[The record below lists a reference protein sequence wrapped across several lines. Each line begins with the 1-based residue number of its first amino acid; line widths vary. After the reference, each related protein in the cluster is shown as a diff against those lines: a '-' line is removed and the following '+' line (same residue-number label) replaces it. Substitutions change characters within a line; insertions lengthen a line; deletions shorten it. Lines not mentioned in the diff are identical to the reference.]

1 MINSLS
7 RTTAHRALAAAGLL
21 ASGAMLL
28 TACSSSSSAT
38 ATAASSAGASA
49 SSAAG
54 NGMAAY
60 RTCLSQHGVT
70 LPSGR
75 PSGSFSHNPNAP
87 RPSHSSGYGGG
98 YGGGGYGGYGGAS
111 ANPSTAAAMQAC
123 ASLRPKGGGFGGGK
137 GLGGTALA
145 AFTSCMKDN
154 GVTVNAA
161 GLGALLKS
169 TDAKTVAALKVCK
182 PLLPTRGGNGA
193 PSPSPSA

>member
-28 TACSSSSSAT
+28 TACSSSSTAT
-38 ATAASSAGASA
+38 ATSGASASA

-54 NGMAAY
+54 SGISAY

-70 LPSGR
+70 MPSGR

-87 RPSHSSGYGGG
+87 RPSHSGG
-98 YGGGGYGGYGGAS
+98 YGGGYGGYGGAS
-111 ANPSTAAAMQAC
+111 ANPTMAAAIKAC
-123 ASLRPKGGGFGGGK
+123 ASLQPKGGFGGGR

-154 GVTVNAA
+154 GVTVNSAGG

-182 PLLPTRGGNGA
+182 PLLPTRSGSPA
-193 PSPSPSA
+193 PAASPSA

>member
-1 MINSLS
+1 MINSPS
-7 RTTAHRALAAAGLL
+7 RTTAHRALTAAGLL

-28 TACSSSSSAT
+28 TACSSSST
-38 ATAASSAGASA
+38 ATASSGASA
-49 SSAAG
+49 SASAGSAAG
-54 NGMAAY
+54 SGMSAY

-75 PSGSFSHNPNAP
+75 PSGSYSYNPSAP
-87 RPSHSSGYGGG
+87 HPSHSGGYGGG
-98 YGGGGYGGYGGAS
+98 YGGFGGGAS
-111 ANPSTAAAMQAC
+111 ANPTMAAAMQAC

-154 GVTVNAA
+154 GVTVNATGG

-182 PLLPTRGGNGA
+182 PLLPTRGGSAA
-193 PSPSPSA
+193 PSASPSA